1 MKKFKKRIIFE
12 NATAFKLEYLD
23 GKDLKEKEF
32 TSYKAMEQF
41 HSRQKD
47 FMYLDLHRYAFV
59 DKKWHRFIK
68 LRSPFVFEE
77 EIRYINKIFNENVE
91 VENLQNNESEELNHQ
106 KCISPRDFRNRPDI
120 VVYDDLE

>member
-32 TSYKAMEQF
+32 TSYKSLEQF
-41 HSRQKD
+41 HNRQTD

-59 DKKWHRFIK
+59 DQKWHRFIK
-68 LRSPFVFEE
+68 LKSPFVFQQ
-77 EIRYINKIFNENVE
+77 EIDFINRIFNENVE
-91 VENLQNNESEELNHQ
+91 VENLQNGKIEELNHQ
-106 KCISPRDFRNRPDI
+106 K
-120 VVYDDLE
+120 